1 MIGGINSSLEGGALG
16 AGDVDVISVSE
27 SLFSFVYFGFSLD
40 GGRRNYLLA
49 IIFNQ
54 TEASQTGVSS

>member
-1 MIGGINSSLEGGALG
+1 MIGGINSSLEGGALSTG
-16 AGDVDVISVSE
+16 YISIVSVSE